1 MQRFD
6 IYCIVIA
13 AFVFVAFIS
22 VVKICSDLRRDYK
35 YLSHD
40 LFEMNVELIRRADH
54 RQTTCLDGIIQIN
67 DSLVGLAS
75 ERSGELTV
83 DIDDKDDPKLWN
95 DEHGVD

>member
-22 VVKICSDLRRDYK
+22 VVKMYYDLRHAYV
-35 YLSHD
+35 YLVH
-40 LFEMNVELIRRADH
+40 ELTDENRELTRYTNH
-54 RQTTCLDGIIQIN
+54 RLVNCIDGIININ

-83 DIDDKDDPKLWN
+83 DIDSEDDPKLWN

>member
-22 VVKICSDLRRDYK
+22 VVLMYSNLRKDYD
-35 YLSHD
+35 YLSCR
-40 LFEMNVELIRRADH
+40 LFDMNTELIRRADN

-83 DIDDKDDPKLWN
+83 DIDDEDNPELWN
-95 DEHGVD
+95 IKQQVD